1 MGITDTHLAAAALEQ
16 ALKNNASPEEVN
28 DRLDTLATVEA
39 RQIAAIRNALG
50 QHDEAEAQTRI
61 DPQLLKPLLEKL
73 HSLLAE
79 DDMRSGELAESG
91 AAQLHALMG
100 ENYAQLMK
108 AIGDFDFPVAL
119 EMLEKTIAE
128 HPELS

>member
-100 ENYAQLMK
+100 ENYALLMK